1 MARPR
6 EFDEEAVLD
15 AAIAQFWSH
24 GYESTSVRD
33 LAAMMGMTGAS
44 VYNAFGDKRAL
55 YERAFERYVARG
67 FREREH
73 RFETQL
79 PPRDAIAAFF
89 EEIIRL
95 TVHDP
100 QRRGCLIVNAS
111 MELAPHDDGFHD
123 VLETLL
129 KDIEAFFLR
138 CVKAG
143 QADGTIPAAL
153 VAGDVAKMLFTMLM
167 GLRVLARVR
176 PQRALLEGA
185 VRPALAIIGAALP
198 TAKPRTRRA
207 ARAASMRC

>member
-6 EFDEEAVLD
+6 EFDEDAVLD

-33 LAAMMGMTGAS
+33 LAAVMGMTGAS

-55 YERAFERYVARG
+55 YERAFERYVACG

-79 PPRDAIAAFF
+79 PAREAIAAFF
-89 EEIIRL
+89 DEIIRL

-111 MELAPHDDGFHD
+111 MELAPHDERFHD
-123 VLETLL
+123 VLETIL

-138 CVKAG
+138 CVTAG
-143 QADGTIPAAL
+143 QADGTIPAGL

-176 PQRALLEGA
+176 PQRVLLEGA

-198 TAKPRTRRA
+198 TKPRTRRA
-207 ARAASMRC
+207 A